1 MRLLLVVTILL
12 SLTLIVFSV
21 SYIFIHNISDRILS
35 LIVLILLSV
44 FALFEIVLTL
54 RKIHSQLAIEK
65 LAFFEYERVN
75 PITSLA
81 CFLVAII
88 GLGFSIPGLVI
99 FISKSDLTV
108 RSYSLVI
115 LSIGTYIL
123 LHCIYFI
130 IFVLSF
136 KKQSKNLN

>member
-12 SLTLIVFSV
+12 SLSLIVYSIT
-21 SYIFIHNISDRILS
+21 YIFVNNIIDKILS
-35 LIVLILLSV
+35 LIALFLISI
-44 FALFEIVLTL
+44 FAIFEIVLTL

-65 LAFFEYERVN
+65 LAFFEYGRVN

-99 FISKSDLTV
+99 FINKSDLTV